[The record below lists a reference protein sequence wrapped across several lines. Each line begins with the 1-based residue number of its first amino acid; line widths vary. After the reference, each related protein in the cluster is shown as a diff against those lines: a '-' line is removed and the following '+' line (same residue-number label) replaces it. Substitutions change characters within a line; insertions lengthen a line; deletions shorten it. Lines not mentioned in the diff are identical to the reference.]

1 MHFWV
6 LQKLL
11 LKKVRW
17 KKSLRNTIISCI
29 SLPISLL
36 NGDTKC
42 ITSFRSFL
50 WIIVWEK
57 VPAATWIEWQFW
69 LHCLSV
75 RENKSENR
83 SNDPIIIVLH
93 RKGSVFLLRFLLGS
107 TIIIERLYC
116 LRWSC
121 PLNYTRT
128 SLLSCASNS
137 DSYFKRTCKKKER
150 PFWHSFDSYIIS
162 DTSSSTYLTSKHDK
176 HTNESSFIVIHQHI
190 ENKANRRLNFQ
201 IYSSKFHS
209 AYPLYKHRTHA
220 TTFVLRTKNAA
231 NKQRTANSEGIKSTA
246 LCYLTPVISGRCS
259 IISAKCTVWKA

>member
-1 MHFWV
+1 MVFTHAF
-6 LQKLL
+6 LSITETSFKEGPL
-11 LKKVRW
+11 

-29 SLPISLL
+29 SLLSPLL

-83 SNDPIIIVLH
+83 SNDPIVIVLH
-93 RKGSVFLLRFLLGS
+93 RKGLVFLLRFLLGS

-121 PLNYTRT
+121 PLNYTRS

-137 DSYFKRTCKKKER
+137 DSYFKRTCKKR
-150 PFWHSFDSYIIS
+150 NALS
-162 DTSSSTYLTSKHDK
+162 DTHL
-176 HTNESSFIVIHQHI
+176 IV
-190 ENKANRRLNFQ
+190 
-201 IYSSKFHS
+201 
-209 AYPLYKHRTHA
+209 T
-220 TTFVLRTKNAA
+220 
-231 NKQRTANSEGIKSTA
+231 
-246 LCYLTPVISGRCS
+246 
-259 IISAKCTVWKA
+259 

>member
-1 MHFWV
+1 MQLRVHTFSYIFYFRFSQNFHHTRKRWFLPMHFWV

-17 KKSLRNTIISCI
+17 QKSLRNTIISCI

-57 VPAATWIEWQFW
+57 VPAATWIEWQLW
-69 LHCLSV
+69 LHCFSV
-75 RENKSENR
+75 RENKSVNR
-83 SNDPIIIVLH
+83 SNDPIIIVFH

-128 SLLSCASNS
+128 SLLSCASNR
-137 DSYFKRTCKKKER
+137 DSYFKRTCKKR
-150 PFWHSFDSYIIS
+150 NALS
-162 DTSSSTYLTSKHDK
+162 DAHL
-176 HTNESSFIVIHQHI
+176 IV
-190 ENKANRRLNFQ
+190 
-201 IYSSKFHS
+201 
-209 AYPLYKHRTHA
+209 T
-220 TTFVLRTKNAA
+220 
-231 NKQRTANSEGIKSTA
+231 
-246 LCYLTPVISGRCS
+246 
-259 IISAKCTVWKA
+259 